1 MLETIFHQ
9 ERHSGRMVLLK
20 SASWRCR
27 KRGGGK
33 KADAE
38 FMPEKIGKIRDPHR
52 LEGILCLFFPL
63 VAIAISCDRNCIHLS
78 TLLQVFPMFQRDF
91 STSRV

>member
-1 MLETIFHQ
+1 
-9 ERHSGRMVLLK
+9 
-20 SASWRCR
+20 
-27 KRGGGK
+27 
-33 KADAE
+33 
-38 FMPEKIGKIRDPHR
+38 MPEKIGKIRDPHR